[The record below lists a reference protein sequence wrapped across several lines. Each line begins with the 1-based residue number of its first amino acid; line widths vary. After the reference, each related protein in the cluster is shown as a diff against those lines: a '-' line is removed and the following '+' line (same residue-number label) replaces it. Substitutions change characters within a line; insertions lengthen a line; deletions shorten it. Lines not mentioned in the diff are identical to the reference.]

1 MVFND
6 GMAEVT
12 FKVSVITL
20 TPEAWPGALGVSLLS
35 SSRERGV
42 WCLETIDLRD
52 FGHGKHKMV
61 DDTAAGG
68 GAGMVIKPDVAM
80 AAVRSAQNQ
89 TRPVIYLTPR
99 GKPINQKRIREL
111 ALGDGLVLFC
121 GRFEGLDERAIEI
134 GEMEEISVGDVVLM
148 GGDVA
153 AQLLTEAVVRLL
165 DGVMGKEESHLNES
179 FENGLLEHPLYT
191 RPREFEGHEI
201 PPVLLSGNHAEIEK
215 WKRKESEKA
224 TIERRPDLWGDYK

>member
-1 MVFND
+1 M
-6 GMAEVT
+6 T
-12 FKVSVITL
+12 FKVTVITL
-20 TPEAWPGALGVSLLS
+20 TPEAWPGALGVSLLNS
-35 SSRERGV
+35 ARTRGD
-42 WCLETIDLRD
+42 WELETIDLRD
-52 FGHGKHKMV
+52 FGHGKHNMV

-80 AAVRSAQNQ
+80 AAIRSIENQN
-89 TRPVIYLTPR
+89 RPIIYLTPR
-99 GKPINQKRIREL
+99 GKPINQKRVREL

-134 GEMEEISVGDVVLM
+134 AQMEEISVGDVVLM

-153 AQLLTEAVVRLL
+153 GQLLTEAVVRLL

-201 PPVLLSGNHAEIEK
+201 PPVLLSGNHAAIEK
-215 WKRKESEKA
+215 WKREESEKV
-224 TIERRPDLWGDYK
+224 TQVRRPDLWENHK

>member
-1 MVFND
+1 M
-6 GMAEVT
+6 T

-20 TPEAWPGALGVSLLS
+20 TPEAWPGALGVSLLNS
-35 SSRERGV
+35 ARERGI
-42 WCLETIDLRD
+42 WELETIELRD
-52 FGHGKHKMV
+52 YGHGKHKMV

-68 GAGMVIKPDVAM
+68 GAGMVIKPDVAV
-80 AAVRSAQNQ
+80 AAVRSIQNQ
-89 TRPVIYLTPR
+89 TRTVIYLTPR
-99 GKPINQKRIREL
+99 GTPINQKRVREL

-134 GEMEEISVGDVVLM
+134 AKMEEISVGDVVLM

-153 AQLLTEAVVRLL
+153 GQLLTEAVVRLL

-201 PPVLLSGNHAEIEK
+201 PPVLLSGNHAAIEK
-215 WKRKESEKA
+215 WKREESESVTK
-224 TIERRPDLWGDYK
+224 TRRPDLLDNYK

>member
-1 MVFND
+1 M
-6 GMAEVT
+6 T

-20 TPEAWPGALGVSLLS
+20 TPEAWPGALGVSLLNS
-35 SSRERGV
+35 ARARGD
-42 WCLETIDLRD
+42 WELETIDLRN
-52 FGHGKHKMV
+52 FGQGKHKMV

-80 AAVRSAQNQ
+80 EAVRSMQSQN
-89 TRPVIYLTPR
+89 RPIIYLTPR
-99 GKPINQKRIREL
+99 GKPINQKRVREL

-134 GEMEEISVGDVVLM
+134 AEMEEISVGDVVLM

-165 DGVMGKEESHLNES
+165 NGVMGKTESHLNES

-191 RPREFEGHEI
+191 RPREFEGRDI
-201 PPVLLSGNHAEIEK
+201 PEVLLSGNHAAIEK
-215 WKRKESEKA
+215 WKREESEKA
-224 TIERRPDLWGDYK
+224 TQVRRPDLWKKARSSDFQME